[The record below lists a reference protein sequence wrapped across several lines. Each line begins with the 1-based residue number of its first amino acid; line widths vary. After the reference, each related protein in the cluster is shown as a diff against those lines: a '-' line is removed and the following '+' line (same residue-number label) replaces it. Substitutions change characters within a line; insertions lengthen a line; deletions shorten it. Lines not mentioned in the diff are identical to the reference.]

1 MCSVSLIINLSIYKL
16 IIFIII
22 FCIYFKVYICTF
34 FFRLPDKCTESFYV
48 ENLISYTR
56 DCKDNILI
64 DKDSY
69 IDSLLQ
75 IDVIYSEESTQV
87 VSGESCDEDSY
98 NYYFHSDDI
107 QVAQGLYFTMEEFH
121 EKLVSLLEESACV

>member
-1 MCSVSLIINLSIYKL
+1 M
-16 IIFIII
+16 
-22 FCIYFKVYICTF
+22 
-34 FFRLPDKCTESFYV
+34 

-75 IDVIYSEESTQV
+75 IDVIYSEESTQG
-87 VSGESCDEDSY
+87 VSGESFDEDSY
-98 NYYFHSDDI
+98 NYYFHCDDI
-107 QVAQGLYFTMEEFH
+107 QVAQRLYLTMEEFH
-121 EKLVSLLEESACV
+121 EKLVFLLEESACV